1 MKSSEGLVS
10 KNPSYTGPNDEE
22 TAHMSNWFHFK
33 SKHTK
38 VQTVKQLAHV
48 DPAIGKFKIYAM
60 LSSATILF

>member
-10 KNPSYTGPNDEE
+10 KNPSYNGLNDEE

-48 DPAIGKFKIYAM
+48 DPAIGKFK
-60 LSSATILF
+60 